1 MSIPVIIAIAGT
13 VAALWLV
20 LTLFFWLAGGDFI
33 TESMVEAV
41 APTVFLTAVV
51 GVFLG
56 LVAIWGW
63 AA

>member
-1 MSIPVIIAIAGT
+1 MSIPVIIAIVGT

-20 LTLFFWLAGGDFI
+20 LTLFYWLAGGAFI
-33 TESMVEAV
+33 TEAMAEAV
-41 APTVFLTAVV
+41 APTIFLTAVV